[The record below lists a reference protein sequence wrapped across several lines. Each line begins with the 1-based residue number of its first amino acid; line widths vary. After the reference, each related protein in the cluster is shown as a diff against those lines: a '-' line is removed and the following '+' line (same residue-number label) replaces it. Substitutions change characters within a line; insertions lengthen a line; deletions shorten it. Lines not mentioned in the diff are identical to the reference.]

1 MCIYASFLLYFLYLP
16 LQSWC
21 FYSPSV
27 HVSSYNVHFVI
38 VKLLHCFGQ
47 RNLVHGQP
55 QRINSWL
62 SKYKQKNSLNIF
74 PGWFISL
81 PMLLPIETILTHDIV
96 MTLCTCRCSIKWII
110 NVVRKQPPAPTTLHI
125 ATHPLYQSTTLFVKI
140 DLCVGKC
147 CLVLLACT
155 KYSNRYLISCHCI
168 IWFINKS
175 LLFNFIQGKKV
186 TIIQ

>member
-96 MTLCTCRCSIKWII
+96 ITLCTCRCSIKWII
-110 NVVRKQPPAPTTLHI
+110 NVVCKQPPAPHPPPSILPPI
-125 ATHPLYQSTTLFVKI
+125 PYTHPPPSLWRLICVSVSAVLY
-140 DLCVGKC
+140 C
-147 CLVLLACT
+147 
-155 KYSNRYLISCHCI
+155 
-168 IWFINKS
+168 
-175 LLFNFIQGKKV
+175 
-186 TIIQ
+186 